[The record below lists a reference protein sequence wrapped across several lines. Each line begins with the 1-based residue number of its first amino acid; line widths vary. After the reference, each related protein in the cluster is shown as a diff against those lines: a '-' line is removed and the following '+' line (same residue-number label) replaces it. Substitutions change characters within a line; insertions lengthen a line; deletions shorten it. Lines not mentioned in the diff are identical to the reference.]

1 MLTIGLSNDL
11 LIFGATTKQT
21 MKKLITAALL
31 ILALNTLKA
40 QTFKSG
46 ENTKCQVQVAFAISE
61 GDGFGE
67 YSISRLV
74 ALEPG
79 KSHNFRNEE
88 FTRRQIYSKVDWD
101 EMFIVRFEPTGIT
114 HFLDATVPN
123 GYETYLNG
131 GCALTQ
137 KPFFNRDGEFII
149 DASAN

>member
-1 MLTIGLSNDL
+1 
-11 LIFGATTKQT
+11 
-21 MKKLITAALL
+21 MKKLLAAAFL
-31 ILALNTLKA
+31 ILALSTLKA
-40 QTFKSG
+40 QSFKSG
-46 ENTKCQVQVAFAISE
+46 ENTKCEVQVAFAISE

-67 YSISRLV
+67 YSITRLV
-74 ALEPG
+74 PLQPG
-79 KSHNFRNEE
+79 DVHSFRNEG
-88 FTRRQIYSKVDWD
+88 FASRQIYSKVEWD

-149 DASAN
+149 DASSN